1 MCPDFTTP
9 PQGRGLIPV
18 KQSGFPDEWGDWGE
32 ENHTGGCFSSIVES
46 LRSKTSRHCR
56 WRVCGWLVASAV
68 CLELYNMNPE
78 DHRRLERQL
87 ENLEAELNQQKLQ
100 QSSFDTSQSIQSLYS
115 QFIIWYQGLTRV
127 GQVAVIVG
135 GALIGLSLVSTVV
148 KLISLALNLAVLG
161 VIVYVAYKFFL
172 APQATNN
179 NDS

>member
-1 MCPDFTTP
+1 
-9 PQGRGLIPV
+9 
-18 KQSGFPDEWGDWGE
+18 
-32 ENHTGGCFSSIVES
+32 
-46 LRSKTSRHCR
+46 
-56 WRVCGWLVASAV
+56 
-68 CLELYNMNPE
+68 MNPE